1 MTDDQDNPGI
11 TVPPPLIYLLPLVLG
26 LLLDR
31 RRYIPFLPSGAA
43 RGLGWALLGGDVER
57 VVPTYDTKDRCAD
70 THRQARSEADHRRS
84 VPLLPQ
90 PQLSRPGYDLR
101 RHCLSS

>member
-31 RRYIPFLPSGAA
+31 RRYIPFLPSGARA
-43 RGLGWALLGGDVER
+43 WVDALGRRGDAER
-57 VVPTYDTKDRCAD
+57 VVPMYDAKDRCAD
-70 THRQARSEADHRRS
+70 PHRQARSEAAHRSRDTQE
-84 VPLLPQ
+84 LLE
-90 PQLSRPGYDLR
+90 LLRLEGYDVTL
-101 RHCLSS
+101 

>member
-31 RRYIPFLPSGAA
+31 RRHIPFLPSGARA
-43 RGLGWALLGGDVER
+43 WVGALGRRGNAER
-57 VVPTYDTKDRCAD
+57 VASTYDTKDRCAD
-70 THRQARSEADHRRS
+70 THRQARSEADQRRS
-84 VPLLPQ
+84 VTPATPAISPWL
-90 PQLSRPGYDLR
+90 
-101 RHCLSS
+101 

>member
-31 RRYIPFLPSGAA
+31 RRYIPFLPSGARA
-43 RGLGWALLGGDVER
+43 WVGALGRRGDVER
-57 VVPTYDTKDRCAD
+57 VGPTYDTKD
-70 THRQARSEADHRRS
+70 
-84 VPLLPQ
+84 
-90 PQLSRPGYDLR
+90 
-101 RHCLSS
+101 